1 MSAARCLVVATVVF
15 FLAMPAGARE
25 QSLDQWFDAE
35 LLPAVNDRLQ
45 NHPRFKGQTV
55 MFVVIDGNEPASV
68 SNQLALSLRDRLLN
82 AALDTGN
89 IRVAWRQGSA
99 ASTIDDSAD
108 CRRDTVN
115 YYIGVEVAEQ
125 LDRRYEIRVRAM
137 DLDDGSWIGGFGS
150 TWRGSL
156 SGLQQRALRD
166 TAVDSS
172 FLGARDVPFTSS
184 QTDLLAKHLAHELSC
199 ALSGQTSGEYVLPMP
214 GPDSDAV
221 LAGALDLVSRNI
233 AAHSSVSIT
242 TSPNLGNATLSAQAH
257 PVDRSLHQYWLT
269 ITPTRPDSGLAPL
282 SVSAYVVMPDGS
294 ADPDSGHAPGQVAN
308 DRPASAA
315 PASFVSIPTTGGD
328 PLLGPLHV
336 LTPRDTSECRSGLRL
351 LPTSTHWPGD
361 QRCSLLSTTA
371 HADAIVFVLEHQPQ
385 LGLVRLGDAEC
396 RNRTTARVV
405 RSGDPLKFPI
415 ARFGSVRT
423 RRTNEWLVTP
433 DTDTYYAVAIADAR
447 AARRMANHID
457 RLPIRCGSSLRPGLQ
472 GESMRRW
479 LDDFATLAARAV
491 GAVDWRAIE
500 LKDVL

>member
-1 MSAARCLVVATVVF
+1 MNAARCLFVATF
-15 FLAMPAGARE
+15 AFLLAMPAGARE

-68 SNQLALSLRDRLLN
+68 SNELALSLRDRLLN
-82 AALDTGN
+82 AALDTGI

-99 ASTIDDSAD
+99 ANSINGSAD
-108 CRRDTVN
+108 CRRETVN
-115 YYIGVEVAEQ
+115 YYIGVEVAER

-137 DLDDGSWIGGFGS
+137 DLDDGSWVGGFGN
-150 TWRGSL
+150 TWQGSL
-156 SGLQQRALRD
+156 SRLQQQALRD
-166 TAVDSS
+166 KAVDAS
-172 FLGARDVPFTSS
+172 FLGARDVPFTGS

-214 GPDSDAV
+214 EPDADAV

-233 AAHSSVSIT
+233 ASHSAVSIT
-242 TSPNLGNATLSAQAH
+242 TNPDQGNATLSAEAL

-269 ITPTRPDSGLAPL
+269 IAPSRPDSGLAPL
-282 SVSAYVVMPDGS
+282 SVSAYVVLPDG
-294 ADPDSGHAPGQVAN
+294 AGEPAAHPAPHQAAST
-308 DRPASAA
+308 RPVNVS
-315 PASFVSIPTTGGD
+315 PALLVSIPTTGGD

-336 LTPRDTSECRSGLRL
+336 LTPHDTSECRSGPRL
-351 LPTSTHWPGD
+351 VPTSMHWRD
-361 QRCSLLSTTA
+361 ERRCSLLSTTA

-396 RNRTTARVV
+396 RDRTTARVV
-405 RSGDPLKFPI
+405 RNGDPLKFPI
-415 ARFGSVRT
+415 ARFGSVQT
-423 RRTNEWLVTP
+423 RRTDEWLVAP
-433 DTDTYYAVAIADAR
+433 DADTYYAVAISDAR
-447 AARRMANHID
+447 AARRIANHID
-457 RLPIRCGSSLRPGLQ
+457 RLPMRCGSSLRPGLQ

-479 LDDFATLAARAV
+479 LDDFAAQAARAV

>member
-1 MSAARCLVVATVVF
+1 MSTARCLLVATVALL
-15 FLAMPAGARE
+15 LAMPAGARE
-25 QSLDQWFDAE
+25 QSLDLWFDAE

-68 SNQLALSLRDRLLN
+68 SNELALSLRDRLLN

-99 ASTIDDSAD
+99 ANSISGGAD

-137 DLDDGSWIGGFGS
+137 DLDDGSWIGGFGN

-156 SGLQQRALRD
+156 TRLQQQALQD
-166 TAVDSS
+166 KAVDSS
-172 FLGARDVPFTSS
+172 FLGARDVPFTRS

-214 GPDSDAV
+214 EPDSDAV

-233 AAHSSVSIT
+233 ASHSAVSIT
-242 TSPNLGNATLSAQAH
+242 TNPDHSNATLSAEAH

-269 ITPTRPDSGLAPL
+269 IAPSRPDSELAPL
-282 SVSAYVVMPDGS
+282 SVSAYVVLPDG
-294 ADPDSGHAPGQVAN
+294 AGVPDAKPAPHQAAN
-308 DRPASAA
+308 TRPVNVLPTSQ
-315 PASFVSIPTTGGD
+315 VSIPTTGGD

-351 LPTSTHWPGD
+351 VPTSMHWRD
-361 QRCSLLSTTA
+361 DRRCSLLSTKA

-396 RNRTTARVV
+396 RDRTTARVV

-415 ARFGSVRT
+415 ARFDSVQT
-423 RRTNEWLVTP
+423 RRTDAWLVTP
-433 DTDTYYAVAIADAR
+433 DADTYYAVAVSDAR
-447 AARRMANHID
+447 AARRIANHID
-457 RLPIRCGSSLRPGLQ
+457 RLPMRCGSSLRPGLQ
-472 GESMRRW
+472 GEPMRRW
-479 LDDFATLAARAV
+479 LDDFAALAARAV